1 MTTNFRLLAM
11 AAVAMLAMNSCVK
24 EENLNN
30 GDKKGTPVEFEMG
43 VNSVSRTNTPDDGY
57 ATTFVAG
64 DEVGI
69 FVYKDE
75 TLVVK
80 NAYYKLSADGKWEA
94 QGEAIT
100 AEEGVSYSYY
110 AYYPYNAEATDAT
123 SVSLTV
129 AGDQTTGY
137 TGSDALMAKS
147 ENVAAG
153 TTTVPL
159 QYSHAF
165 ALVQVSLKGDLA
177 AKDATVTL
185 QNVYPTAALNIKA
198 GTVGQATG
206 TKGTVAMKAC
216 TTNGETAPF
225 NYRAIVPA
233 QNIKAGDAI
242 LMASSNGKNYKFT
255 YSVDVPYESGK
266 LRQFNVT
273 LGATPAE
280 TTIEIGE
287 GTIKDWEDGSTVS
300 GDGSAEELPLINEIP
315 SEIPTL
321 GTDVVIEQTSSTWFN
336 IINKELASATISEA
350 EVAGTTPEWV
360 NQANLTFNS
369 TYNTDEKTVTSNS
382 WYGSIIGYY
391 LIGGISTEEKDI
403 YELSFKAKGT
413 NVYTTNEDPETELT
427 SSNVPQLYLTCRNA
441 DNSTSFSIRNN
452 TETPTATNST
462 TTLNIDNTWK
472 TCKFYIHFYEKGSIK
487 APSTYNE
494 TNVKTPTTASD
505 YSKIQIR
512 ISTNNK
518 ATASEPN
525 LKTSISI
532 TDVKLV
538 PYAKSVTTTEPES

>member
-1 MTTNFRLLAM
+1 M

-43 VNSVSRTNTPDDGY
+43 VNSVSRTSTPDNGY
-57 ATTFVAG
+57 ATTFVEG

-69 FVYKDE
+69 FVYNGE
-75 TLVVK
+75 TPVVK
-80 NAYYKLSADGKWEA
+80 NAHYKLNAEGKWVA

-129 AGDQTTGY
+129 KGDQTTGY
-137 TGSDALMAKS
+137 TGSDALIAKS

-153 TTTVPL
+153 TNTVTL
-159 QYSHAF
+159 QYTHAF
-165 ALVQVSLKGDLA
+165 ALVQVTLKGDLA

-206 TKGTVAMKAC
+206 TMGTVAMKAC

-255 YSVDVPYESGK
+255 YSVDVPYENGK

-369 TYNTDEKTVTSNS
+369 TYTDEKTVTSNS

-518 ATASEPN
+518 ATANEPN

>member
-30 GDKKGTPVEFEMG
+30 GENKGTPVEFEMG
-43 VNSVSRTNTPDDGY
+43 VNSVSRTETPDGGY

-69 FVYKDE
+69 FVYNGE
-75 TLVVK
+75 TPVVK

-165 ALVQVSLKGDLA
+165 ALVQVSLKGKLA

-185 QNVYPTAALNIKA
+185 QNVYPTAALNLKT
-198 GTVGQATG
+198 GTVGEAAG
-206 TKGTVAMKAC
+206 TLGTVAMKAC
-216 TTNGETAPF
+216 STNGESAPF

-233 QNIKAGDAI
+233 QTIATNNGI
-242 LMASSNGKNYKFT
+242 LTTFSNGKNYKFT

-266 LRQFNVT
+266 LRQFDVT
-273 LGATPAE
+273 LGDTPAG

-287 GTIKDWEDGSTVS
+287 GTIANWEDSEGVEGGQGGVEEIVPTYINPIGST
-300 GDGSAEELPLINEIP
+300 L
-315 SEIPTL
+315 
-321 GTDVVIEQTSSTWFN
+321 TDVTGAPSFEEDTWFGLKRAENEPGDITYTIEDDATTTWGKAAKLSYTSTWN
-336 IINKELASATISEA
+336 TETKKA
-350 EVAGTTPEWV
+350 V
-360 NQANLTFNS
+360 N
-369 TYNTDEKTVTSNS
+369 NS
-382 WYGSIIGYY
+382 WYLGTLGYY
-391 LIGGISTEEKDI
+391 HCSTDAPINGGIYKVTLKVKGSTND
-403 YELSFKAKGT
+403 AGT
-413 NVYTTNEDPETELT
+413 VSKL
-427 SSNVPQLYLTCRNA
+427 VFTCRNA
-441 DNSTSFSIRNN
+441 DNSSSFGA
-452 TETPTATNST
+452 ATNQNFLAT
-462 TTLNIDNTWK
+462 TVSVTPDAADTWQEY
-472 TCKFYIHFYEKGSIK
+472 TFYINFDKK
-487 APSTYNE
+487 STAVG
-494 TNVKTPTTASD
+494 TVPTTGIEEGEPNYAKRWIDSSASD
-505 YSKIQIR
+505 YSKFDLR
-512 ISTNNK
+512 IYTNDA
-518 ATASEPN
+518 ATATVTSNTATIYISDLVMEPY
-525 LKTSISI
+525 
-532 TDVKLV
+532 V
-538 PYAKSVTTTEPES
+538 AE

>member
-57 ATTFVAG
+57 ATTFVEG

-69 FVYKDE
+69 FVYNGE
-75 TLVVK
+75 TPVVK

-94 QGEAIT
+94 QGTPIT

-185 QNVYPTAALNIKA
+185 QNVYPTAALNLI
-198 GTVGQATG
+198 TG
-206 TKGTVAMKAC
+206 TAGEASGVTGTIAMKAC
-216 TTNGETAPF
+216 STNGETAPY

-233 QNIKAGDAI
+233 QTITANNGI
-242 LMASSNGKNYKFT
+242 LTTFSNGKNYKFT

-266 LRQFNVT
+266 LRQFDVT
-273 LGATPAE
+273 LGTAPGE

-287 GTIKDWEDGSTVS
+287 GTISNWEDGSAVEGGEGNTEEVVPTYIYPLGS
-300 GDGSAEELPLINEIP
+300 TLADVISAPSFEEDTWFGLKRKADEPGDIAYAIVEDEATTWGKAAKLSY
-315 SEIPTL
+315 T
-321 GTDVVIEQTSSTWFN
+321 STWN
-336 IINKELASATISEA
+336 TETEKA
-350 EVAGTTPEWV
+350 V
-360 NQANLTFNS
+360 N
-369 TYNTDEKTVTSNS
+369 NS
-382 WYGSIIGYY
+382 WYLATLGYY
-391 LIGGISTEEKDI
+391 HCAADAPINGGIYKVTLKVKGSTNG
-403 YELSFKAKGT
+403 AGT
-413 NVYTTNEDPETELT
+413 ASKLVF
-427 SSNVPQLYLTCRNA
+427 TCRNA
-441 DNSTSFSIRNN
+441 ANDASFAASTKADTF
-452 TETPTATNST
+452 TATTVSKT
-462 TTLNIDNTWK
+462 PAAADTWEDY
-472 TCKFYIHFYEKGSIK
+472 TFYINFSQKSATVGTATLSD
-487 APSTYNE
+487 SS
-494 TNVKTPTTASD
+494 ASD
-505 YSKIQIR
+505 YSKFDLR
-512 ISTNNK
+512 IYTNDA
-518 ATASEPN
+518 ATSSV
-525 LKTSISI
+525 TSNTATIYIS
-532 TDVKLV
+532 DVKME
-538 PYAKSVTTTEPES
+538 PYVAE

>member
-43 VNSVSRTNTPDDGY
+43 VNSVSRTSTPDDGY

-69 FVYKDE
+69 FVYNGE
-75 TLVVK
+75 TPVVK

-110 AYYPYNAEATDAT
+110 AYYPYNAAATEAT

-185 QNVYPTAALNIKA
+185 QNVYPTAELNLKD
-198 GTVGQATG
+198 GTVGEAAG
-206 TKGTVAMKAC
+206 TSGTVAMKAC
-216 TTNGETAPF
+216 TTNGDAAPY

-233 QNIKAGDAI
+233 QKIAANNGI
-242 LMASSNGKNYKFT
+242 LTTFSNGKNYKFT
-255 YSVDVPYESGK
+255 YSVEVPYESGK
-266 LRQFNVT
+266 LRQFDVT
-273 LGATPAE
+273 LGGATGNK
-280 TTIEIGE
+280 IEIGQS
-287 GTIKDWEDGSTVS
+287 TISDWT
-300 GDGSAEELPLINEIP
+300 DGSAVEGGEGSTEVIVPTYIYPLGETLADVIAAPSFEEDTWFGLKRAENEPGDI
-315 SEIPTL
+315 TY
-321 GTDVVIEQTSSTWFN
+321 TIEDDATTTWGKAAKLSYTSTWN
-336 IINKELASATISEA
+336 TETKKA
-350 EVAGTTPEWV
+350 V
-360 NQANLTFNS
+360 N
-369 TYNTDEKTVTSNS
+369 NS
-382 WYGSIIGYY
+382 WYLGTLGYY
-391 LIGGISTEEKDI
+391 HCSTDAPINGGIYKVTLKVKGSTND
-403 YELSFKAKGT
+403 AGT
-413 NVYTTNEDPETELT
+413 VSKL
-427 SSNVPQLYLTCRNA
+427 VFTCRNA
-441 DNSTSFSIRNN
+441 DNSSSFGA
-452 TETPTATNST
+452 ATNQNFLAT
-462 TTLNIDNTWK
+462 TVSVTPDAADTWQEY
-472 TCKFYIHFYEKGSIK
+472 TFYINFDKK
-487 APSTYNE
+487 STAVG
-494 TNVKTPTTASD
+494 TVPTTGIEEGESNYAKRWIDSSASD
-505 YSKIQIR
+505 YSKFDLR
-512 ISTNNK
+512 IYTNDA
-518 ATASEPN
+518 ATATVTSNTATIYISDLVMEPY
-525 LKTSISI
+525 
-532 TDVKLV
+532 V
-538 PYAKSVTTTEPES
+538 AE

>member
-69 FVYKDE
+69 FVYNGE
-75 TLVVK
+75 TPVVK

-153 TTTVPL
+153 TTTVLL

-185 QNVYPTAALNIKA
+185 QNVYPTALNLKA
-198 GTVGQATG
+198 GTVSDASVTP
-206 TKGTVAMKAC
+206 GTVAMKPC
-216 TTNGETAPF
+216 STNGDATPF
-225 NYRAIVPA
+225 NYRAIVPR
-233 QNIKAGDAI
+233 QDIKAGDAI
-242 LMASSNGKNYKFT
+242 LMAYSNGKNYKFT
-255 YSVDVPYESGK
+255 YSKDVPYESGK

-273 LGATPAE
+273 LGTAPGE

-287 GTIKDWEDGSTVS
+287 GTIVNWEDGSTVEGGEGS
-300 GDGSAEELPLINEIP
+300 TEVIVPTYIYPLGETLADVTGAPSFEKDTWFGLKRNADEPGDISYSIE
-315 SEIPTL
+315 
-321 GTDVVIEQTSSTWFN
+321 TDVTTTWGKAAKLSYTSTWN
-336 IINKELASATISEA
+336 TETGKA
-350 EVAGTTPEWV
+350 V
-360 NQANLTFNS
+360 N
-369 TYNTDEKTVTSNS
+369 NS
-382 WYGSIIGYY
+382 WYLATLGYY
-391 LIGGISTEEKDI
+391 HCSVDAPINGGIYKVTLKVKGSTND
-403 YELSFKAKGT
+403 AGT
-413 NVYTTNEDPETELT
+413 VSKL
-427 SSNVPQLYLTCRNA
+427 VFTCRNA
-441 DNSTSFSIRNN
+441 DNSSSFGA
-452 TETPTATNST
+452 ATNQNFLAT
-462 TTLNIDNTWK
+462 TVSVTPGAADTWQDY
-472 TCKFYIHFYEKGSIK
+472 TFYINFDKK
-487 APSTYNE
+487 STAVGTVP
-494 TNVKTPTTASD
+494 TNGIEEGGNNYAKRWIDSSASD
-505 YSKIQIR
+505 YSKFDLR
-512 ISTNNK
+512 IYTNDA
-518 ATASEPN
+518 ATADVQSN
-525 LKTSISI
+525 TATIYIS
-532 TDVKLV
+532 DVKME
-538 PYAKSVTTTEPES
+538 PYVAE

>member
-57 ATTFVAG
+57 ATTFVEG

-69 FVYKDE
+69 FVYNGE
-75 TLVVK
+75 TPVVN
-80 NAYYKLSADGKWEA
+80 NAHYKLNAEGKWVA

-165 ALVQVSLKGDLA
+165 ALVQVSLKGKLA

-185 QNVYPTAALNIKA
+185 QNVYPTAALNLKT
-198 GTVGQATG
+198 GTVGEAAG
-206 TKGTVAMKAC
+206 TLGTVAMKAC
-216 TTNGETAPF
+216 STNGESAPF

-233 QNIKAGDAI
+233 QTIAANNGI
-242 LMASSNGKNYKFT
+242 LTTFSNGKNYKFT

-266 LRQFNVT
+266 LRQFDVT
-273 LGATPAE
+273 LGDTPAG

-287 GTIKDWEDGSTVS
+287 GTIANWEDSEGVEGGQGGVEEIVPTYINPIGSTLA
-300 GDGSAEELPLINEIP
+300 D
-315 SEIPTL
+315 
-321 GTDVVIEQTSSTWFN
+321 VIEAPSFEEDTWFGLKRNAKEPGDISYSIETDETTTWGKAAKLSYTSTWDAAAN
-336 IINKELASATISEA
+336 EG
-350 EVAGTTPEWV
+350 AGKAV
-360 NQANLTFNS
+360 N
-369 TYNTDEKTVTSNS
+369 NS
-382 WYGSIIGYY
+382 WYIGTLGYY
-391 LIGGISTEEKDI
+391 HCSVDAPINGGIYKVTLKV
-403 YELSFKAKGT
+403 KG
-413 NVYTTNEDPETELT
+413 
-427 SSNVPQLYLTCRNA
+427 SSNGTGTVSKLVFTCRNA
-441 DNSTSFSIRNN
+441 DNSSSFGA
-452 TETPTATNST
+452 ATNQNFLAT
-462 TTLNIDNTWK
+462 TVSVTPGAADTWQDY
-472 TCKFYIHFYEKGSIK
+472 TFYINFDKKSTAVGTVPTNGIEEGGNNYEKRWIDS
-487 APSTYNE
+487 S
-494 TNVKTPTTASD
+494 ASD
-505 YSKIQIR
+505 YSKFDLR
-512 ISTNNK
+512 IYTNDA
-518 ATASEPN
+518 ATADVQSN
-525 LKTSISI
+525 TATIYIS
-532 TDVKLV
+532 DVKME
-538 PYAKSVTTTEPES
+538 PYVAE